1 MSKPEASEAI
11 FRSRRQKLLRRI
23 SGDAA
28 LFFSAEGKVFSRD
41 LSYPYRYDS
50 DFFYFTGIEEPS
62 AALLLL
68 GKQRGPRSILFLRE
82 KDAERERW
90 VGPMLGLRKAKRN
103 IRVDEV
109 RNIENFESDLVAL
122 LKNTKGLHFT
132 PGINRERDRFIWDL
146 FRSPCGPQQNFP
158 NEIKDA
164 RLLSADLRIKKGP
177 NEIRHLRHV
186 ADITA
191 HSIIALI
198 RDFKSVTSEL
208 HAARVLESH
217 FARLGAN
224 GLAFPTIV
232 ASGKNATCLHHS
244 PSLSPLW
251 RREMVLIDCGA
262 NFRGYSADITRTV
275 PYSGKFTPEQREAHT
290 VVYQALQAA
299 IRRSKVGN
307 TLLGIHQA
315 ALREITKGLIDLG
328 ILRGSLE
335 SNLEKK
341 NYSPF
346 FMHRTSHWLG
356 LDAHDIAPREPN
368 PKSTTFERKLQ
379 VGNVFTIEPGLY
391 FSPTDKNTPAA
402 FKGIGIR
409 LEEDI
414 LITEKGCEILTRNVP
429 VAADD
434 VEQIMA

>member
-1 MSKPEASEAI
+1 MAKPEASEAI
-11 FRSRRQKLLRRI
+11 FRGRRQKLLRQI
-23 SGDAA
+23 GGEAA
-28 LFFSAEGKVFSRD
+28 LFYSSDEKVFSRD
-41 LSYPYRYDS
+41 LNYPYRYDS

-82 KDAERERW
+82 KDPERERW
-90 VGPMLGLRKAKRN
+90 LGPMLGLRKARRS

-109 RNIENFESDLVAL
+109 RNIENFESELISL
-122 LKNTKGLHFT
+122 LKNTRSLHFT
-132 PGINRERDRFIWDL
+132 PGIHPERDRFIWDL
-146 FRSPCGPQQNFP
+146 FCSPCGPQQNFP
-158 NEIKDA
+158 NQIKDA
-164 RLLSADLRIKKGP
+164 RLLSAELRIKKGP
-177 NEIRHLRHV
+177 NEVRHLRHV

-198 RDFKSVTSEL
+198 RDFKSITSEL

-217 FARLGAN
+217 FARLGAK
-224 GLAFPTIV
+224 GLAFPTII

-275 PYSGKFTPEQREAHT
+275 PYAGKFTSAQKEAHT
-290 VVYQALQAA
+290 VVHQALQAA

-307 TLLGIHQA
+307 TLFGIHQA

-328 ILRGSLE
+328 VLRGSLE
-335 SNLEKK
+335 TNLEKK
-341 NYSPF
+341 NYFPY

-356 LDAHDIAPREPN
+356 LDAHDIAPRELN

-391 FSPTDKNTPAA
+391 FSPAEKNVPPA

-414 LITEKGCEILTRNVP
+414 LITDTGCEVLTANLP

-434 VEQIMA
+434 IEQIMA